1 MTPQEQNQ
9 TVGLSVEDEVLH
21 SQDIATEKRKFPES
35 LVVFAKHKLL
45 IEWFVGTAI
54 VLSVVVS
61 LLLPKSYTATARIL
75 PLHFRP
81 TRSVLLRL
89 GALRTGLPRD
99 QPLMQCTNVRASRIR
114 PGRESSLAVPG
125 RQCAWRSL
133 RRSSA
138 QSCRPPTGRNRHT
151 FVSTLSGLKQLEV
164 RSRPR
169 SGSSSSPFG
178 HLPHFQTR
186 AVAKLQHILLSCCT
200 NAAFPLRQKSA

>member
-75 PLHFRP
+75 PP
-81 TRSVLLRL
+81 QQSQSVASAVLSQL
-89 GALRTGLPRD
+89 GD
-99 QPLMQCTNVRASRIR
+99 
-114 PGRESSLAVPG
+114 
-125 RQCAWRSL
+125 
-133 RRSSA
+133 
-138 QSCRPPTGRNRHT
+138 
-151 FVSTLSGLKQLEV
+151 SGLSWVL
-164 RSRPR
+164 
-169 SGSSSSPFG
+169 GSAGTLGSETPTIFTSVCFAAAPSPM
-178 HLPHFQTR
+178 
-186 AVAKLQHILLSCCT
+186 I
-200 NAAFPLRQKSA
+200 